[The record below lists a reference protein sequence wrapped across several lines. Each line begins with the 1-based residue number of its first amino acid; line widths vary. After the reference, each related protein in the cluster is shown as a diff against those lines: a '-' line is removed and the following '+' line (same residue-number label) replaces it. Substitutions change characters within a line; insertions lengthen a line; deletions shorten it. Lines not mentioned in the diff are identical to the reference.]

1 MLSTM
6 IAGALLVSACSSE
19 EEKTIAPQT
28 ETPVVETT
36 AAAVVE
42 AAPKVAVAAATGL
55 TESDKL
61 AALSTYASIAAVN
74 YTDAVKDAKALQV
87 AISDFTAKPTAETL
101 QAAKDAWLVS
111 RESYGTTEIFR
122 LSNGPIDAEDGWV
135 AETYGGVEGELNSWP
150 LDENM
155 IDYTTDANNQR
166 TSGNIID
173 TEGMF
178 TPGGDDVTAVDV
190 TTLTPEVLGEL
201 NTNGGDANVAAGY
214 HAIEFMLWGQDQDYN
229 NMIEDTVTNGAMTA
243 GQRPLS
249 DFTTDKLAKRRL
261 SYLNAVAEK
270 MVDDL
275 SVVAGAWESEV
286 NGDKGLYRAALLD
299 QLTGDQESKNIETA
313 TSLKQIFAGVGVFSK
328 SELANERIAVAVL
341 TPSEEDEHSCF
352 SDNTHR
358 DIALNYQG
366 IKNVLLGEYKGEKV
380 GPAFI
385 DSLSTEEQ
393 AEITKLMADIEARI
407 ATINTLAT
415 TSMHFD
421 YQIRPENEE
430 SVQNIVTLK
439 NQLRRLGDQMVV
451 VSKAYGIS
459 LTTNDV
465 TDAEETQI

>member
-1 MLSTM
+1 MKKTMLSTM
-6 IAGALLVSACSSE
+6 IAGALLVSACNSE
-19 EEKTIAPQT
+19 SEKPAVPQT
-28 ETPVVETT
+28 EAPVVE
-36 AAAVVE
+36 
-42 AAPKVAVAAATGL
+42 AVATEAVAKTEAVTGL
-55 TESDKL
+55 SQSDKL
-61 AALSTYASIAAVN
+61 ATLSTYANIASAN
-74 YTDAVKDAKALQV
+74 YSDAVKDAKTLQT
-87 AISDFTAKPTAETL
+87 AISAFVKAPTDATL

-155 IDYTTDANNQR
+155 IDYTVDANNER
-166 TSGNIID
+166 TTGNIID
-173 TEGMF
+173 TVGLF
-178 TPGGDDVTAVDV
+178 TPGGEDVTAVDV
-190 TTLTPEVLGEL
+190 TTLTPAVLGEL

-229 NMIEDTVTNGAMTA
+229 NMIEDTISNGAMTA
-243 GQRPLS
+243 GQRPLT
-249 DFTTDKLAKRRL
+249 DFTIDKLAERRL
-261 SYLNAVAEK
+261 AYLGSVAQK

-275 SVVAGAWESEV
+275 SIVASAWEDKV
-286 NGDKGLYRAALLD
+286 NGDKGLYRAALLE
-299 QLTGDQESKNIETA
+299 QLTGDQASKNIELSTA
-313 TSLKQIFAGVGVFSK
+313 LKQIFAGVGVFSK

-366 IKNVLLGEYKGEKV
+366 IKNVLLGEYKGKKV

-385 DSLSTEEQ
+385 DNLSTEEQ
-393 AEITKLMADIEARI
+393 AEIATLMADIETRI

-415 TSMHFD
+415 TTMHFD

-439 NQLRRLGDQMVV
+439 NQLRRLGDQMVT

-465 TDAEETQI
+465 TDAEETQL

>member
-1 MLSTM
+1 MKKTMLSTM
-6 IAGALLVSACSSE
+6 IAGALLVSACNSTSE
-19 EEKTIAPQT
+19 KATASQSEAPII
-28 ETPVVETT
+28 
-36 AAAVVE
+36 
-42 AAPKVAVAAATGL
+42 KSVAATKAAIVKSSTKR
-55 TESDKL
+55 DKL
-61 AALSTYASIAAVN
+61 ATLSTYASIASAN
-74 YTDAVKDAKALQV
+74 YADTLTGAKALQA
-87 AISDFTAKPTAETL
+87 AISAFVKSPTKLTL

-111 RESYGTTEIFR
+111 RESYGTTEVFR
-122 LSNGPIDAEDGWV
+122 LSNGPIDAESGWV
-135 AETYGGVEGELNSWP
+135 AQTYGGVEPELNSWP

-155 IDYTTDANNQR
+155 IDYTIDANNKR

-173 TEGMF
+173 TVGMF
-178 TPGGDDVTAVDV
+178 TPGGEDVTAVDV
-190 TTLTPEVLGEL
+190 TTITPEVLSEL

-214 HAIEFMLWGQDQDYN
+214 HAIEFLLWGQDQDYN
-229 NMIEDTVTNGAMTA
+229 NMIEDSITNGAMVA
-243 GQRPLS
+243 GQRPLT

-261 SYLNAVAEK
+261 DYLNAVAVK

-275 SVVAGAWESEV
+275 AVVSSAWEDKVSG
-286 NGDKGLYRAALLD
+286 NKGLYRAALLG
-299 QLTGDQESKNIETA
+299 QLTGEQAYKNIEPA
-313 TSLKQIFAGVGVFSK
+313 NSLKQIFAAVGVFSK

-366 IKNVLLGEYKGEKV
+366 IKNVLLGEYKGKKV

-385 DSLSTEEQ
+385 DNLSSKEQ
-393 AEITKLMADIEARI
+393 AAIATLMADIETRI

-415 TSMHFD
+415 TTMHFD

-439 NQLRRLGDQMVV
+439 NKLRRLGDQMVI

-465 TDAEETQI
+465 TDTEETQI

>member
-1 MLSTM
+1 M
-6 IAGALLVSACSSE
+6 IAGALLVSACNSE
-19 EEKTIAPQT
+19 EEKTSVSQSEAPVAQ
-28 ETPVVETT
+28 VETS
-36 AAAVVE
+36 AAE
-42 AAPKVAVAAATGL
+42 TAPKTDAVSATGIS
-55 TESDKL
+55 ESDKL
-61 AALSTYASIAAVN
+61 ATLSTYASIAAVN
-74 YTDAVKDAKALQV
+74 YSDTLQDAKVLQT
-87 AISDFTAKPTAETL
+87 AIHAFVKTPTEATL

-135 AETYGGVEGELNSWP
+135 AEAYGAVEGELNSWP

-155 IDYTTDANNQR
+155 IDYTIDANNER

-173 TEGMF
+173 TEGLF
-178 TPGGDDVTAVDV
+178 TPGGEDVTAVDV
-190 TTLTPEVLGEL
+190 TTITPEVLGEL

-229 NMIEDTVTNGAMTA
+229 NMIEDSITNGAMTA

-249 DFTTDKLAKRRL
+249 DFTTNKLAKRRL
-261 SYLNAVAEK
+261 TYLNAVADK

-275 SVVAGAWESEV
+275 TVVSSAWEDKVS
-286 NGDKGLYRAALLD
+286 GDKGLYRAALLE
-299 QLTGDQESKNIETA
+299 QLTGDQASKNIELA

-358 DIALNYQG
+358 DIDLNYQG
-366 IKNVLLGEYKGEKV
+366 IKNVLLGEYKGKKI

-385 DSLSTEEQ
+385 DYLSTEEQ
-393 AEITKLMADIEARI
+393 AEITTLMDDIEKRI

-415 TSMHFD
+415 TTMHFD

>member
-1 MLSTM
+1 MKKTILSTI
-6 IAGALLVSACSSE
+6 IAGAVLAFSMPS
-19 EEKTIAPQT
+19 Q
-28 ETPVVETT
+28 
-36 AAAVVE
+36 AVISD
-42 AAPKVAVAAATGL
+42 
-55 TESDKL
+55 SDKL
-61 AALSTYASIAAVN
+61 ATLSTYASIASVN
-74 YTDAVKDAKALQV
+74 YSDAVKDAKALQV
-87 AISDFTAKPTAETL
+87 VISAFVAKPTEESL

-135 AETYGGVEGELNSWP
+135 AETYGGLEGELNSWP

-155 IDYTTDANNQR
+155 IDYTTDANNKR

-173 TEGMF
+173 TKGTF
-178 TPGGDDVTAVDV
+178 TPGGEDVTAVDV
-190 TTLTPEVLGEL
+190 TTITPAVLGEL

-229 NMIEDTVTNGAMTA
+229 NMIEDAISNGAMTA

-261 SYLNAVAEK
+261 DYLNAVAAK
-270 MVDDL
+270 MVEDL
-275 SVVAGAWESEV
+275 SVVSSAWDNKVS
-286 NGDKGLYRAALLD
+286 GDKGLYRAALLD
-299 QLTGDQESKNIETA
+299 KLTGDQKSKNIEPA

-366 IKNVLLGEYKGEKV
+366 IKNVLLGEYKGKKV

-385 DSLSTEEQ
+385 DNLSSEEQ
-393 AEITKLMADIEARI
+393 AEIAKLMADIEVRI
-407 ATINTLAT
+407 AKINTLAIT
-415 TSMHFD
+415 TMHFD
-421 YQIRPENEE
+421 YQIRPENEA

-439 NQLRRLGDQMVV
+439 NQLRRLGDQMVI

-459 LTTNDV
+459 LTTSDV
-465 TDAEETQI
+465 TDAEETQL

>member
-1 MLSTM
+1 MKKTMLSTM
-6 IAGALLVSACSSE
+6 IAGALLVSACNSE
-19 EEKTIAPQT
+19 PEK
-28 ETPVVETT
+28 PVVPET
-36 AAAVVE
+36 AAPAVE
-42 AAPKVAVAAATGL
+42 AVAKTEAVTATTGL
-55 TESDKL
+55 SNADKL
-61 AALSTYASIAAVN
+61 ATLSTYANIASANYSDAV
-74 YTDAVKDAKALQV
+74 TDAKTLQT
-87 AISDFTAKPTAETL
+87 AISAFVAEPTEATL

-155 IDYTTDANNQR
+155 IDYTIDANNER
-166 TSGNIID
+166 TTGNIID
-173 TEGMF
+173 TVGLF
-178 TPGGDDVTAVDV
+178 TPGGEDVTAVDV

-229 NMIEDTVTNGAMTA
+229 NMIEDTISNGAMTA
-243 GQRPLS
+243 GQRPLT
-249 DFTTDKLAKRRL
+249 DFTIDKLAKRRL
-261 SYLNAVAEK
+261 AYLGSVAEK

-275 SVVAGAWESEV
+275 SVVASAWEDKVS
-286 NGDKGLYRAALLD
+286 GDKGLYRAALLE
-299 QLTGDQESKNIETA
+299 QLTGDQASKNIELSTA
-313 TSLKQIFAGVGVFSK
+313 LKQIFAGVGVFSK

-385 DSLSTEEQ
+385 DNLSTEEQ
-393 AEITKLMADIEARI
+393 AEIATLMADIETRI

-415 TSMHFD
+415 TTMHFD

-439 NQLRRLGDQMVV
+439 NQLRRLGDQMVT

-465 TDAEETQI
+465 TDAEETQL

>member
-1 MLSTM
+1 MKKTMLSTM
-6 IAGALLVSACSSE
+6 IAGALLVSACNAESE
-19 EEKTIAPQT
+19 IPAVPQT
-28 ETPVVETT
+28 ETPTV
-36 AAAVVE
+36 
-42 AAPKVAVAAATGL
+42 KAVATEVVTKTEAVTGL
-55 TESDKL
+55 SQSDKL
-61 AALSTYASIAAVN
+61 AALSTYANIASAN
-74 YTDAVKDAKALQV
+74 YSDAVKDAKTLQT
-87 AISDFTAKPTAETL
+87 AISAFVKAPTDTTL

-155 IDYTTDANNQR
+155 IDYTVDANNER
-166 TSGNIID
+166 TTGNIID
-173 TEGMF
+173 TVGLF
-178 TPGGDDVTAVDV
+178 TPGGEEVTAVDV
-190 TTLTPEVLGEL
+190 TTLTPAVLGEL

-229 NMIEDTVTNGAMTA
+229 NMIEDTISNGAMTA
-243 GQRPLS
+243 GQRPLT
-249 DFTTDKLAKRRL
+249 DFTIDKLAERRL
-261 SYLNAVAEK
+261 AYLGSVAQK

-275 SVVAGAWESEV
+275 SIVASAWEDKV
-286 NGDKGLYRAALLD
+286 NGDKGLYRAALLE
-299 QLTGDQESKNIETA
+299 QLTGDQASKNIELSTA
-313 TSLKQIFAGVGVFSK
+313 LKQIFAGVGVFSK

-366 IKNVLLGEYKGEKV
+366 IKNVLLGEYKGKKV

-385 DSLSTEEQ
+385 DNLSTEEQ
-393 AEITKLMADIEARI
+393 AEIATLMADIETRI

-415 TSMHFD
+415 TTMHFD

-439 NQLRRLGDQMVV
+439 NQLRRLGDQMVT

-465 TDAEETQI
+465 TDAEETQL

>member
-1 MLSTM
+1 MKRTILSTI
-6 IAGALLVSACSSE
+6 IASAVFAFSVSS
-19 EEKTIAPQT
+19 Q
-28 ETPVVETT
+28 
-36 AAAVVE
+36 AAVSQ
-42 AAPKVAVAAATGL
+42 
-55 TESDKL
+55 SDKQATL
-61 AALSTYASIAAVN
+61 VTYASIASVN
-74 YTDAVKDAKALQV
+74 YSDAVKDAKALQAALV
-87 AISDFTAKPTAETL
+87 LFSKNTTEQSL

-135 AETYGGVEGELNSWP
+135 AETYGGLEGELNSWP

-155 IDYTTDANNQR
+155 IDYTTDANNKR

-173 TEGMF
+173 TKGMF
-178 TPGGDDVTAVDV
+178 TPGGEDVTAVDV
-190 TTLTPEVLGEL
+190 TTLTPEVLGAL

-229 NMIEDTVTNGAMTA
+229 NMIEDTVTNGALIA

-261 SYLNAVAEK
+261 DYLNAVADK

-275 SVVAGAWESEV
+275 AVVSSAWDSKV
-286 NGDKGLYRAALLD
+286 SGNNGLYRAALLA
-299 QLTGDQESKNIETA
+299 QLSGQEKAKNIESTVA
-313 TSLKQIFAGVGVFSK
+313 LKQIIAGVGVFSK

-366 IKNVLLGEYKGEKV
+366 IKNVLLGEYKGKKV

-385 DSLSTEEQ
+385 DNLSAEEQ
-393 AEITKLMADIEARI
+393 DEITKLMTDIEVRI
-407 ATINTLAT
+407 AKINTLAET
-415 TSMHFD
+415 TMHFD
-421 YQIRPENEE
+421 YQIRPENET
-430 SVQNIVTLK
+430 SVQNIVSLK
-439 NQLRRLGDQMVV
+439 NQLRRLGDQMVI

-459 LTTNDV
+459 LTTSDV

>member
-1 MLSTM
+1 VKKTMLSTM
-6 IAGALLVSACSSE
+6 IAGALLVSACNSE
-19 EEKTIAPQT
+19 VEKPVVPQT
-28 ETPVVETT
+28 ETPT
-36 AAAVVE
+36 VE
-42 AAPKVAVAAATGL
+42 AVAKTEVVTATTGL
-55 TESDKL
+55 SNDDKL
-61 AALSTYASIAAVN
+61 ATLSTYANIASAN
-74 YTDAVKDAKALQV
+74 YSDAVKDAKTLQT
-87 AISDFTAKPTAETL
+87 AISAFVTEPTEATL

-155 IDYTTDANNQR
+155 IDYTTNANNER

-173 TEGMF
+173 TEGLF
-178 TPGGDDVTAVDV
+178 TPGGEDVTAVDV
-190 TTLTPEVLGEL
+190 TTLTPEVLGAL

-229 NMIEDTVTNGAMTA
+229 NMIEDTISNGAMTA
-243 GQRPLS
+243 GQRPLT
-249 DFTTDKLAKRRL
+249 DFTADKLAERRL
-261 SYLNAVAEK
+261 TYLNAVAEK

-275 SVVAGAWESEV
+275 SVVASAWEDKVS
-286 NGDKGLYRAALLD
+286 GDKGLYRAALLE
-299 QLTGDQESKNIETA
+299 QLTGDQASKNIELSTA
-313 TSLKQIFAGVGVFSK
+313 LKQIFAGVGVFSK

-385 DSLSTEEQ
+385 DNLSTEEQ
-393 AEITKLMADIEARI
+393 AEIATLMADIETRI

-415 TSMHFD
+415 TTMHFD

-439 NQLRRLGDQMVV
+439 NQLRRLGDQMVT

-465 TDAEETQI
+465 TDAEETQL

>member
-6 IAGALLVSACSSE
+6 IAGALLVSACNSE
-19 EEKTIAPQT
+19 PEK
-28 ETPVVETT
+28 PVVSET
-36 AAAVVE
+36 AAPAVE
-42 AAPKVAVAAATGL
+42 AVAKTEAVTATTTTGL
-55 TESDKL
+55 SNADKL
-61 AALSTYASIAAVN
+61 ATLSTYANIASANYSDAV
-74 YTDAVKDAKALQV
+74 TDAKTLQT
-87 AISDFTAKPTAETL
+87 AISAFVAEPTEATL

-155 IDYTTDANNQR
+155 IDYTIDANNER
-166 TSGNIID
+166 TTGNIID
-173 TEGMF
+173 TVGLF
-178 TPGGDDVTAVDV
+178 TPGGEDVTAVDV

-229 NMIEDTVTNGAMTA
+229 NMIEDTISNGAMTA
-243 GQRPLS
+243 GQRPLT
-249 DFTTDKLAKRRL
+249 DFTIDKLAKRRL
-261 SYLNAVAEK
+261 AYLGSVAEK

-275 SVVAGAWESEV
+275 SVVASAWEDKVS
-286 NGDKGLYRAALLD
+286 GDKGLYRAALLE
-299 QLTGDQESKNIETA
+299 QLTGDQASKNIELSTA
-313 TSLKQIFAGVGVFSK
+313 LKQIFAGVGVFSK

-385 DSLSTEEQ
+385 DNLSTEEQ
-393 AEITKLMADIEARI
+393 AEIATLMADIETRI

-415 TSMHFD
+415 TTMHFD

-439 NQLRRLGDQMVV
+439 NQLRRLGDQMVT

-465 TDAEETQI
+465 TDAEETQL

>member
-1 MLSTM
+1 MKKTMLSTM
-6 IAGALLVSACSSE
+6 IAGALLVSACNSE
-19 EEKTIAPQT
+19 VEKPVVPQT
-28 ETPVVETT
+28 ETPT
-36 AAAVVE
+36 VE
-42 AAPKVAVAAATGL
+42 AVAKTEVVTATTGL
-55 TESDKL
+55 SNDDKL
-61 AALSTYASIAAVN
+61 ATLSTYANIASAN
-74 YTDAVKDAKALQV
+74 YSDAVKDAKTLQT
-87 AISDFTAKPTAETL
+87 AISAFVTEPTEATL

-155 IDYTTDANNQR
+155 IDYTTNANNER

-173 TEGMF
+173 TEGLF
-178 TPGGDDVTAVDV
+178 TPGGEDVTAVDV
-190 TTLTPEVLGEL
+190 TTLTPEVLGAL

-229 NMIEDTVTNGAMTA
+229 NMIEDTISNGAMTA
-243 GQRPLS
+243 GQRPLT
-249 DFTTDKLAKRRL
+249 DFTADKLAERRL
-261 SYLNAVAEK
+261 TYLNAVAEK

-275 SVVAGAWESEV
+275 SVVASAWEDKVS
-286 NGDKGLYRAALLD
+286 GDKGLYRAALLE
-299 QLTGDQESKNIETA
+299 QLTGDQASKNIELSTA
-313 TSLKQIFAGVGVFSK
+313 LKQIFAGVGVFSK

-385 DSLSTEEQ
+385 DNLSTEEQ
-393 AEITKLMADIEARI
+393 AEIATLMADIETRI

-415 TSMHFD
+415 TTMHFD

-439 NQLRRLGDQMVV
+439 NQLRRLGDQMVT

-465 TDAEETQI
+465 TDAEETQL

>member
-1 MLSTM
+1 MKVKKTILSTI
-6 IAGALLVSACSSE
+6 IAGAVLAFSVPS
-19 EEKTIAPQT
+19 Q
-28 ETPVVETT
+28 
-36 AAAVVE
+36 AAVS
-42 AAPKVAVAAATGL
+42 
-55 TESDKL
+55 ESDKL
-61 AALSTYASIAAVN
+61 ATLSTYASIASVN
-74 YTDAVKDAKALQV
+74 YSDAVKDAKALQV
-87 AISDFTAKPTAETL
+87 AIIAFTENPTVESL
-101 QAAKDAWLVS
+101 QAAKNAWLVS

-135 AETYGGVEGELNSWP
+135 AEIYGGVEGELNSWP

-155 IDYTTDANNQR
+155 IDYTIDANNKR

-173 TEGMF
+173 TKGLF
-178 TPGGDDVTAVDV
+178 TPGGEDVTAVDV
-190 TTLTPEVLGEL
+190 TTITPAVLGDL

-229 NMIEDTVTNGAMTA
+229 NMIEDGISNGAMTA

-261 SYLNAVAEK
+261 DYLNAVAAK

-275 SVVAGAWESEV
+275 SVVSSAWEDNVS
-286 NGDKGLYRAALLD
+286 GDKGLYRAALLD
-299 QLTGDQESKNIETA
+299 KLTGEQKSKNIKPA

-366 IKNVLLGEYKGEKV
+366 IKNVLLGEYKGKKV

-385 DSLSTEEQ
+385 DNVSDEEQ
-393 AEITKLMADIEARI
+393 AEITELMADIEMRI
-407 ATINTLAT
+407 AKINTLAT
-415 TSMHFD
+415 TTMHFD

-439 NQLRRLGDQMVV
+439 NQLRRLGDQMVI

>member
-1 MLSTM
+1 MNKTMLSTM
-6 IAGALLVSACSSE
+6 VAGALLVSACNSTIESPAVSKSE
-19 EEKTIAPQT
+19 ATM
-28 ETPVVETT
+28 
-36 AAAVVE
+36 VE
-42 AAPKVAVAAATGL
+42 AVSKTGAATGI
-55 TESDKL
+55 SQNDKL
-61 AALSTYASIAAVN
+61 ATLSTYASIASIN
-74 YTDAVKDAKALQV
+74 YADTLKDAKALQL
-87 AISDFTAKPTAETL
+87 AINAFSKKPSEKSL
-101 QAAKDAWLVS
+101 QAAKDAWLLS

-122 LSNGPIDAEDGWV
+122 LANGPIDAEEGWV

-155 IDYTTDANNQR
+155 IDYTIDANNKR

-173 TEGMF
+173 TKGMF
-178 TPGGDDVTAVDV
+178 TPGGEDVTAVDV
-190 TTLTPEVLGEL
+190 TTLTAEVLGAL

-229 NMIEDTVTNGAMTA
+229 NMIEDSVRNGAMTA

-249 DFTTDKLAKRRL
+249 DFTTDKFAKRRL
-261 SYLNAVAEK
+261 DYLNAVAEK

-275 SVVAGAWESEV
+275 TVVSSAWEDKV
-286 NGDKGLYRAALLD
+286 NGNKGLYRAALLM
-299 QLTGDQESKNIETA
+299 QLTGDQAAKNIDVA
-313 TSLKQIFAGVGVFSK
+313 SSLKQIFAGVGVFSK

-366 IKNVLLGEYKGEKV
+366 IKNVLLGEYKGKKV

-385 DSLSTEEQ
+385 DNLSIAEQ
-393 AEITKLMADIEARI
+393 AEIVKLMTDIEIRI

-415 TSMHFD
+415 TTMHFD
-421 YQIRPENEE
+421 YQIRPENEK

-439 NQLRRLGDQMVV
+439 NQLRRLGDQMVT

>member
-1 MLSTM
+1 
-6 IAGALLVSACSSE
+6 
-19 EEKTIAPQT
+19 
-28 ETPVVETT
+28 
-36 AAAVVE
+36 
-42 AAPKVAVAAATGL
+42 
-55 TESDKL
+55 
-61 AALSTYASIAAVN
+61 
-74 YTDAVKDAKALQV
+74 
-87 AISDFTAKPTAETL
+87 L
-101 QAAKDAWLVS
+101 QAAKDAWLAS

-122 LSNGPIDAEDGWV
+122 LSNGPIDAESGWV

-155 IDYTTDANNQR
+155 IDYTIDANNKR

-173 TEGMF
+173 TKGMF
-178 TPGGDDVTAVDV
+178 TPGGEDVTAVDV
-190 TTLTPEVLGEL
+190 TKITPEVIGAL

-229 NMIEDTVTNGAMTA
+229 NMIVDSVTNGAMTA
-243 GQRPLS
+243 GQRPLT
-249 DFTTDKLAKRRL
+249 DFTTDKFAKRRL
-261 SYLNAVAEK
+261 DYLTAVADK

-275 SVVAGAWESEV
+275 SVVSSAWADKVS
-286 NGDKGLYRAALLD
+286 GDKGLYRAALLEK
-299 QLTGDQESKNIETA
+299 LTGENKSKNIETG

-366 IKNVLLGEYKGEKV
+366 IKNVLLGEYKGKKV

-385 DSLSTEEQ
+385 DNVSDEEK
-393 AEITKLMADIEARI
+393 AEIAKLMADIEVRI
-407 ATINTLAT
+407 EKINTLAT
-415 TSMHFD
+415 TTMHFD

-439 NQLRRLGDQMVV
+439 NDLRRLGDQMVV
-451 VSKAYGIS
+451 VANAYGIS

-465 TDAEETQI
+465 TDAEETQL

>member
-1 MLSTM
+1 MKKTMLSTI
-6 IAGALLVSACSSE
+6 IAGAVIAGLVGC
-19 EEKTIAPQT
+19 T
-28 ETPVVETT
+28 TPSQE
-36 AAAVVE
+36 AAAPE
-42 AAPKVAVAAATGL
+42 NAN
-55 TESDKL
+55 L
-61 AALSTYASIAAVN
+61 AALSTYASIASVN
-74 YTDAVKDAKALQV
+74 YADALKDAKALQV
-87 AISDFTAKPTAETL
+87 AIEAFTKKPTRQSL

-111 RESYGTTEIFR
+111 RESYGTTEVFR

-135 AETYGGVEGELNSWP
+135 AETYGGLEGELNSWP

-155 IDYTTDANNQR
+155 IDYTTDANSKR

-173 TEGMF
+173 TKGLF
-178 TPGGDDVTAVDV
+178 TPGGEDVTAVDV
-190 TTLTPEVLGEL
+190 TKLTPEVISEL

-229 NMIEDTVTNGAMTA
+229 NMIEDSVTNGALTA
-243 GQRPLS
+243 GQRPLT

-261 SYLNAVAEK
+261 AYLNAVADK

-275 SVVAGAWESEV
+275 AVVASAWELDV

-299 QLTGDQESKNIETA
+299 ELTGEQAAKNIAPT
-313 TSLKQIFAGVGVFSK
+313 TSLKQILAGVGVFSK

-366 IKNVLLGEYKGEKV
+366 IKNVLLGEYKGKKV

-385 DSLSTEEQ
+385 DKVSTEER
-393 AEITKLMADIEARI
+393 AKIVALMTDIEARI

-415 TSMHFD
+415 TTMHFD
-421 YQIRPENEE
+421 YQIRPENEA

-439 NQLRRLGDQMVV
+439 NQLRRLGDQMVT